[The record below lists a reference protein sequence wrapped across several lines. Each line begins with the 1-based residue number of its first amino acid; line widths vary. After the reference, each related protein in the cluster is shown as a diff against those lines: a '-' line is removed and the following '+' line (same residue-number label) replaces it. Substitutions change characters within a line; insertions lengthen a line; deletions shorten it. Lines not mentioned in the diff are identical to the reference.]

1 MPFLFGPHKNIK
13 LGFYCNYNQV
23 IIIAYVRFEV
33 LVEADVKII
42 VLKGTLEDGGSRSL
56 KNDI

>member
-1 MPFLFGPHKNIK
+1 LYPHKNIK
-13 LGFYCNYNQV
+13 LGFYYNYNQG

-33 LVEADVKII
+33 LVAGVKII
-42 VLKGTLEDGGSRSL
+42 VLKCTLEDGGSRSL